1 MKINSSKIFNSS
13 YPTYF
18 EIEWYSPD
26 VEENP
31 IFDGGFIY
39 AESYTDAMHI
49 LEETYENIISVK
61 IYQYDTL
68 DFVLPLSVAQEIK
81 AIIDKEAGYANN

>member
-1 MKINSSKIFNSS
+1 MKINSSKVFNSS

-18 EIEWYSPD
+18 EIEWCCHE

-31 IFDGGFIY
+31 VFDGGFIY